1 MEKLFLVCSWRM
13 LMLVKKVPTSENK
26 VPNPIYLHPA
36 IGYCED
42 TPAARVLEQLPLEVR
57 SSRRW

>member
-1 MEKLFLVCSWRM
+1 MENVDVGEEGSYLW
-13 LMLVKKVPTSENK
+13 EQ

-42 TPAARVLEQLPLEVR
+42 TPAARVLEQLPVDVR